1 VVGAIGAKENS
12 LKGVLKIATR
22 NDKNSIAINNI
33 SGYTPTLLKIASR
46 NDKNRNAKNNIA
58 IDSISGYIP
67 ILICP

>member
-1 VVGAIGAKENS
+1 
-12 LKGVLKIATR
+12 VLKIAIR
-22 NDKNSIAINNI
+22 NDKNGNSKNSIAINSI

-46 NDKNRNAKNNIA
+46 NYKNSIA